1 MDSAKPNLDKR
12 LCPDPVMYI
21 CVNTDLKMRSGRM
34 AAQVGHIVQTITEEI
49 IRDSYETVP
58 TPSYCLTYMKWK
70 RKCIKVVLGATEEQ
84 LRLLI
89 TLPQARYFMDST
101 TEDGEKQLT
110 VVGFFPSSTIGSQ
123 LNEFKLI

>member
-1 MDSAKPNLDKR
+1 
-12 LCPDPVMYI
+12 MYI

-34 AAQVGHIVQTITEEI
+34 AAQVGHIVQAITEEI

-70 RKCIKVVLGATEEQ
+70 RKCTKVVLGATEEQ
-84 LRLLI
+84 LRILAK
-89 TLPQARYFMDST
+89 LPQARYFMDSIPQD
-101 TEDGEKQLT
+101 EIQEKKQLT